1 MIRAIAIIEA
11 WSATTPASFRIL
23 TCPADREMVGGVF
36 AAPRE
41 VPSWRAG
48 EYTVVE
54 FSPDDLFA
62 YECKEALQ
70 P

>member
-1 MIRAIAIIEA
+1 MIRAIAAIEA
-11 WSATTPASFRIL
+11 WSGTTPAAFRIL
-23 TCPADREMVGGVF
+23 TCPAAPEHEGIVF

-41 VPSWRAG
+41 VPRSRIG
-48 EYTVVE
+48 ELAVVK
-54 FSPDDLFA
+54 FSPDDQFA